1 MIDPMRH
8 RLLARAAARVR
19 RSLGHDELLRR
30 LEAVEARLATAGT
43 EVRYPYG
50 PVYLGD
56 HTVLVATRW
65 GGKLL
70 ADTGDAMVS
79 PWLVLDGLWEAHVTD
94 WVQRTLRP
102 GQVFVDVGANIGY
115 FTVLGG
121 LRVGRGGR
129 VVAVEAHPRL
139 AELLRRNVVING
151 LHEYTTVWPC
161 AAWSQRTD
169 LKFHLRENFASNS
182 SVGSVGADALA
193 RLGDSEELVEVA
205 AAPLDELL
213 ADVGHV
219 DLLKVDV
226 EGAETHVFGG
236 LTRTLAANPALTVMF
251 EWSPAQVIAVGDD
264 PGALLDLLLESGFAF
279 RLLEE
284 DLRRVDRT
292 RLLELPYGNVVATR

>member
-1 MIDPMRH
+1 MRH

-19 RSLGHDELLRR
+19 RSLGHDELVRR
-30 LEAVEARLATAGT
+30 LEAVETRLAAMGP

-70 ADTGDAMVS
+70 ADTRDAMVS

-94 WVQRTLRP
+94 WMQRTLRP
-102 GQVFVDVGANIGY
+102 GQVFVDVGANVGY
-115 FTVLGG
+115 FTVLAG
-121 LRVGRGGR
+121 LRVGRSGR

-139 AELLRRNVVING
+139 AELLHRNVVING
-151 LHEYTTVWPC
+151 LHGHTTVWGC
-161 AAWSQRTD
+161 AAWSERTE

-182 SVGSVGADALA
+182 SVGSAGADALA
-193 RLGDSEELVEVA
+193 ALGDTEELLEVA

-219 DLLKVDV
+219 DVLKVDV
-226 EGAETHVFGG
+226 EGAEVHVFAG
-236 LTRTLAANPALTVMF
+236 LARTLAANPALTVLF
-251 EWSPAQVIAVGDD
+251 EWSPAQVVAVGDD
-264 PGALLDLLLESGFAF
+264 PAALLDLLLESGFAF

-284 DLRRVDRT
+284 DLRSVDRA